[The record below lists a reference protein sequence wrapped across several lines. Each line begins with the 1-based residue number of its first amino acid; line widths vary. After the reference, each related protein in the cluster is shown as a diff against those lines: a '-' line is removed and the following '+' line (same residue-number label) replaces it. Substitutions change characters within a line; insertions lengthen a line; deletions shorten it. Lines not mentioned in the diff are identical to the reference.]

1 MDHYVALARDVDPA
15 QVQQLSDEIA
25 SRKQT

>member
-1 MDHYVALARDVDPA
+1 MDHYVALATDANPA
-15 QVQQLSDEIA
+15 DVQQLSDVIA